1 MFWCVRCV
9 RNLIGA
15 IVALAGLLAL
25 AEVGLRI
32 TRITHPE
39 AVAAPEETFPLAT
52 SSAVTGWELQ
62 PAARKTVTTDRGETV
77 VFRTNSLG
85 LRGDEM
91 VTPKPQGTYRIVCLG
106 DEALLSAT
114 LSDEFTLPQQMAKR
128 LQSTTQARIEVLNAG
143 LPHGSPETAAIH
155 YRHRLIALQPDL
167 VILHVHAGDV
177 ADDQSVRKWMIRDPQ
192 GHALVCAHPD
202 LRSPP
207 KELPVAELRR
217 EFAVIDWAWTQA
229 GQRWTEPQPTS
240 RARPQR
246 LTQTAVEQMLTPIEH
261 LAAMCQATSA
271 AFVVCLAP
279 TSESEIAAK
288 LDTDGPFAAAAFAWL
303 AQRRIAVVDGTAAFR
318 SRDDFLATSDGWSPT
333 GQSHLADFL
342 ATQIVQNLRGPWST
356 PYAAPTTLPV
366 NHTQPATAESVR
378 PTRAVR

>member
-1 MFWCVRCV
+1 MFWCFRCV

-25 AEVGLRI
+25 TEVGLRI
-32 TRITHPE
+32 TRLTHPE
-39 AVAAPEETFPLAT
+39 LITAPEETYPLAMP
-52 SSAVTGWELQ
+52 SAVTGWELQ
-62 PAARKTVTTDRGETV
+62 PAGRITVSTDRGEAV
-77 VFRTNSLG
+77 VFRTNSVG
-85 LRGDEM
+85 LRGDE
-91 VTPKPQGTYRIVCLG
+91 VAVPKPQGVYRIVCLG
-106 DEALLSAT
+106 DEALLAST
-114 LSDEFTLPQQMAKR
+114 LPEEFTLPQQLAKR
-128 LQSTTQARIEVLNAG
+128 LQSTTQARVEVLNAG
-143 LPHGSPETAAIH
+143 LPHGTPETAAIH
-155 YRHRLIALQPDL
+155 YRQRLTALQPDL

-177 ADDQSVRKWMIRDPQ
+177 ADDQSLRKWMIRDPQ

-229 GQRWTEPQPTS
+229 GQQWTDPQPTP

-261 LAAMCQATSA
+261 LAALCQATSA

-279 TSESEIAAK
+279 TAEAEIAAK
-288 LDTDGPFAAAAFAWL
+288 LDHDNPFTSTAFSWL
-303 AQRRIAVVDGTAAFR
+303 AQRRIAVVDGTAALR
-318 SRDDFLATSDGWSPT
+318 SRDDFLTASDGWSPQ

-342 ATQIVQNLRGPWST
+342 ATQILQNLRGPWSA

-366 NHTQPATAESVR
+366 NHTQPATAESPR
-378 PTRAVR
+378 QPRAMR